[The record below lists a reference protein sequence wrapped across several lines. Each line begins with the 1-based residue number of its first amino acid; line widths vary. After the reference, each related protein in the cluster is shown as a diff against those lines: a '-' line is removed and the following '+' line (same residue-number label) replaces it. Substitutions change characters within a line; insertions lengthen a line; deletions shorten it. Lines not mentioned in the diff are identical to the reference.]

1 MMLKAIFEK
10 IKYGVNFTIHF
21 LLIPVTIARFYVW
34 LFSKPK
40 PVTRTLRDARFLSNG
55 HVAGQSSLQDGTATD
70 ACGFLM
76 DLRIE
81 NGELVAILDSYRYVI
96 ANVITA
102 NGDRNLHET
111 LCDLWLPGPAK

>member
-1 MMLKAIFEK
+1 MLRALAEK
-10 IKYGVNFTIHF
+10 LKYGVNFTIHF
-21 LLIPVTIARFYVW
+21 LLIPVTIVRFYAW
-34 LFSKPK
+34 LFSEPK

>member
-1 MMLKAIFEK
+1 MLRVLVEK
-10 IKYGVNFTIHF
+10 LKYGVNFTIHF
-21 LLIPVTIARFYVW
+21 LLIPVTIIRFYVW

-55 HVAGQSSLQDGTATD
+55 HVAGQSSLQDGTVTY

>member
-1 MMLKAIFEK
+1 MLRALAEK
-10 IKYGVNFTIHF
+10 LKYGVNFTIHF
-21 LLIPVTIARFYVW
+21 LLIPVTIIRFYVW

-55 HVAGQSSLQDGTATD
+55 HVAGQSSLQDGTVTD

-111 LCDLWLPGPAK
+111 LCDLWLPGPEK

>member
-1 MMLKAIFEK
+1 MLRVLVEK
-10 IKYGVNFTIHF
+10 LKYGVNFTIHF
-21 LLIPVTIARFYVW
+21 LLIPVTIVRFYAW
-34 LFSKPK
+34 LFSEPK

-55 HVAGQSSLQDGTATD
+55 HVAGQSSLQDGTVTD

>member
-21 LLIPVTIARFYVW
+21 LLIPVTIVRFYVW
-34 LFSKPK
+34 LFSEPK

>member
-1 MMLKAIFEK
+1 MLRALAEK
-10 IKYGVNFTIHF
+10 LKYGVNFTIHF
-21 LLIPVTIARFYVW
+21 LLIPVTIIRFYVW
-34 LFSKPK
+34 LFSKPN

-55 HVAGQSSLQDGTATD
+55 HVAGQSSLQDGTVTD

>member
-1 MMLKAIFEK
+1 MLRALAEK
-10 IKYGVNFTIHF
+10 LKYGVNFTIHF
-21 LLIPVTIARFYVW
+21 LLIPVTIIRFYVW

-55 HVAGQSSLQDGTATD
+55 HVAGQSSLQDGTVTD

>member
-1 MMLKAIFEK
+1 MVKAIVEK
-10 IKYGVNFTIHF
+10 IRYWVYFTIHF
-21 LLIPVTIARFYVW
+21 LLIPVTIIRFYVW

-40 PVTRTLRDARFLSNG
+40 PVTRTLRDARFCGNG
-55 HVAGQSSLQDGTATD
+55 HVSGQSALQDGTVTD

-76 DLRIE
+76 DLRVE

-102 NGDRNLHET
+102 DGDLHLHET

>member
-1 MMLKAIFEK
+1 MLRALAEK
-10 IKYGVNFTIHF
+10 LKYGVNFTIHF
-21 LLIPVTIARFYVW
+21 LLIPVTIIRFYVW

-55 HVAGQSSLQDGTATD
+55 HVAGQSSLQDGTVTD

-81 NGELVAILDSYRYVI
+81 NGELLAILDSYRYVI

-111 LCDLWLPGPAK
+111 LCDLWLPGPEK

>member
-1 MMLKAIFEK
+1 MLRVLVEK
-10 IKYGVNFTIHF
+10 LKYGVNFTIHF
-21 LLIPVTIARFYVW
+21 LLIPVTIVRFYAW

-55 HVAGQSSLQDGTATD
+55 HVAGQSSLQDGTVTD